1 MSHLMGSVPSLA
13 AFFITAM
20 VFTMP
25 AHAAGTKMPSTM
37 SLTEQQK
44 KEIESLE
51 KEVLE
56 KRKHVISK
64 YVEYGVLP
72 KEKAE
77 HIKQHMDRRFNMMKQ
92 NGFVPKPP
100 PHKLEK
106 RHHHS

>member
-1 MSHLMGSVPSLA
+1 MKKAALSLA

-77 HIKQHMDRRFNMMKQ
+77 HMKQHMDRRFNMMKQ

>member
-1 MSHLMGSVPSLA
+1 
-13 AFFITAM
+13 
-20 VFTMP
+20 
-25 AHAAGTKMPSTM
+25 M

-44 KEIESLE
+44 KKLNHLKRSAR
-51 KEVLE
+51 

>member
-1 MSHLMGSVPSLA
+1 MKKAALSLA

-25 AHAAGTKMPSTM
+25 AHAETKMPSTM

-77 HIKQHMDRRFNMMKQ
+77 HIKQRMDRRFNMMKQ

>member
-1 MSHLMGSVPSLA
+1 MKRAALSLA

>member
-1 MSHLMGSVPSLA
+1 MKKAALSLA

-25 AHAAGTKMPSTM
+25 IHAAGTKMPSTM

-106 RHHHS
+106 RYHHS

>member
-1 MSHLMGSVPSLA
+1 MKKAALSLA
-13 AFFITAM
+13 AFFITTM

>member
-1 MSHLMGSVPSLA
+1 MKKAALSLA

-25 AHAAGTKMPSTM
+25 AHAETKMPSTM

-92 NGFVPKPP
+92 NSFVPKPP

>member
-1 MSHLMGSVPSLA
+1 MKKAALSLA

-106 RHHHS
+106 RHYHS

>member
-1 MSHLMGSVPSLA
+1 MKKAALSLA

-77 HIKQHMDRRFNMMKQ
+77 HIKQHMDRRFNMMKR

>member
-1 MSHLMGSVPSLA
+1 MKKAALSLA

>member
-1 MSHLMGSVPSLA
+1 
-13 AFFITAM
+13 M

-92 NGFVPKPP
+92 NGFVPKPS

>member
-1 MSHLMGSVPSLA
+1 MKKAALSLA

-64 YVEYGVLP
+64 YVEYGILP

>member
-1 MSHLMGSVPSLA
+1 MKKAALSLA

-92 NGFVPKPP
+92 NGFVLKPP

>member
-1 MSHLMGSVPSLA
+1 MKKAALSLA
-13 AFFITAM
+13 VFFITAM

-77 HIKQHMDRRFNMMKQ
+77 HIKQQMDRRFNMMKQ

>member
-1 MSHLMGSVPSLA
+1 MKKAALSLA

-64 YVEYGVLP
+64 YVEYGP
-72 KEKAE
+72 CRKK
-77 HIKQHMDRRFNMMKQ
+77 KQ
-92 NGFVPKPP
+92 NILNSIWTGA
-100 PHKLEK
+100 LT
-106 RHHHS
+106 

>member
-1 MSHLMGSVPSLA
+1 MKKAALSLA

-25 AHAAGTKMPSTM
+25 AHAETKMPSTM

-100 PHKLEK
+100 LHKLEK

>member
-1 MSHLMGSVPSLA
+1 MKKAALSLA

-92 NGFVPKPP
+92 NGFVPKSP

>member
-1 MSHLMGSVPSLA
+1 MKKVALSLV

-25 AHAAGTKMPSTM
+25 ANAAGTKMPSTM

-106 RHHHS
+106 RHHPS

>member
-1 MSHLMGSVPSLA
+1 MKKAALSLA

-77 HIKQHMDRRFNMMKQ
+77 HIKQHMDRRFDMMKQ

>member
-1 MSHLMGSVPSLA
+1 MKKAALSLA
-13 AFFITAM
+13 VFFITAM